1 MNKQTMRGHSS
12 AHARPSRARTLRA
25 ATDGG
30 APYLVVW
37 VAVEEVGVNGPVEGD
52 QRSLR
57 LWGRQSPRLDE
68 IKIWGR
74 PGIKNEIGCVAV

>member
-1 MNKQTMRGHSS
+1 MAQ
-12 AHARPSRARTLRA
+12 L

-37 VAVEEVGVNGPVEGD
+37 VAVEEVGVNGPVERD

-68 IKIWGR
+68 IKIWGG
-74 PGIKNEIGCVAV
+74 PGIQNEIGCVAV